1 MKKIIGREALNS
13 FAAITPFLKVL
24 YLQDSGIFVCDTEKY
39 IAFEHA
45 DSYNTGV
52 CVGDKVKEG
61 SSTHAAMK
69 ERKRVVVTIP
79 KEYFGVT
86 YRAVAV
92 PIFDEKDNVI
102 GAIGVSSSIENQ
114 LEFRGI
120 IELFSKS
127 FEDVTNNVQEIT
139 AGAIHLAKSGERLA
153 LSAKTSI
160 ANIRESDKIVEMISK
175 IANQT
180 KLLGLNAAIEAARA
194 GEYGRGFT
202 VVAEEIRR
210 LSDSSNISAKQV
222 NKILID
228 IANEMENIFNETQE
242 TSAVSQQQY
251 ASTEEIAAVMQ
262 QLLAQL
268 NVLNNFNLIL

>member
-1 MKKIIGREALNS
+1 MKKIIGREALNA
-13 FAAITPFLKVL
+13 FAAITPFLKAL

-45 DSYNTGV
+45 DTYNTGV

-61 SSTHAAMK
+61 SSTHTAMT
-69 ERKRVVVTIP
+69 ERKRVVVTVP

-114 LEFRGI
+114 LEFQGI

-139 AGAIHLAKSGERLA
+139 AGAIHLAESGERLA

-160 ANIRESDKIVEMISK
+160 ANIRKSDKIVEMISK

-202 VVAEEIRR
+202 VVAEEIPR

-228 IANEMENIFNETQE
+228 ITNEMENIFNETQE
-242 TSAVSQQQY
+242 TSAVSQRQC